1 MSRIFIKQFKFYTAV
16 FHVEFRFKLFDKM
29 VNKRDFLKIIN
40 LYTVK
45 KMSKDEME
53 ALHDLKSTL
62 KKNVQDSIEV
72 IFQIIVFFCFFFKI
86 VLCFISLGHC

>member
-1 MSRIFIKQFKFYTAV
+1 
-16 FHVEFRFKLFDKM
+16 M
-29 VNKRDFLKIIN
+29 VDKRDFLKIIN

-72 IFQIIVFFCFFFKI
+72 IFYNFFFNRDNCFKI
-86 VLCFISLGHC
+86 LSVLIFDF

>member
-1 MSRIFIKQFKFYTAV
+1 
-16 FHVEFRFKLFDKM
+16 M
-29 VNKRDFLKIIN
+29 VDKRDFLKIIN

-72 IFQIIVFFCFFFKI
+72 IFYNFFFQNW
-86 VLCFISLGHC
+86 

>member
-1 MSRIFIKQFKFYTAV
+1 
-16 FHVEFRFKLFDKM
+16 M
-29 VNKRDFLKIIN
+29 VDKRDFLKIIN

-72 IFQIIVFFCFFFKI
+72 IFFAIKDFAYFVASAGTTF
-86 VLCFISLGHC
+86 LSISQ

>member
-1 MSRIFIKQFKFYTAV
+1 
-16 FHVEFRFKLFDKM
+16 M
-29 VNKRDFLKIIN
+29 VDKRDFLKITN

-72 IFQIIVFFCFFFKI
+72 IFYNFFFKI
-86 VLCFISLGHC
+86 DNCFKILSVLIFEF

>member
-1 MSRIFIKQFKFYTAV
+1 MR
-16 FHVEFRFKLFDKM
+16 KLFEFSLHERKTNVEMSCRISVQFFDEV

-53 ALHDLKSTL
+53 ALRDLKSTL

-72 IFQIIVFFCFFFKI
+72 IFSK
-86 VLCFISLGHC
+86 VLIF

>member
-1 MSRIFIKQFKFYTAV
+1 
-16 FHVEFRFKLFDKM
+16 M
-29 VNKRDFLKIIN
+29 VDKRDFLKIIN

-72 IFQIIVFFCFFFKI
+72 IFYNFFFKI
-86 VLCFISLGHC
+86 DNYFKILSVLIFDFF